1 VASHYI
7 FQLYMKT
14 SLNSTVTTLFVN
26 KLLLFIVASL
36 LLFWHEIFLNALLNE
51 ICVSITDKDP
61 PLCIFM
67 LVDAF
72 SLTSR
77 YNHVVWH
84 PGVFSGYE
92 TKSIFF
98 SLSWH
103 NLTGKQMNFV
113 YNSCCKWS
121 EFVNRVIWVTKY
133 PWFQKVTSI
142 QTQKIW
148 QWFEYVLWC
157 WLMNP
162 FM

>member
-1 VASHYI
+1 
-7 FQLYMKT
+7 MKT

-77 YNHVVWH
+77 YNHVV
-84 PGVFSGYE
+84 
-92 TKSIFF
+92 
-98 SLSWH
+98 
-103 NLTGKQMNFV
+103 
-113 YNSCCKWS
+113 
-121 EFVNRVIWVTKY
+121 
-133 PWFQKVTSI
+133 
-142 QTQKIW
+142 
-148 QWFEYVLWC
+148 
-157 WLMNP
+157 
-162 FM
+162 